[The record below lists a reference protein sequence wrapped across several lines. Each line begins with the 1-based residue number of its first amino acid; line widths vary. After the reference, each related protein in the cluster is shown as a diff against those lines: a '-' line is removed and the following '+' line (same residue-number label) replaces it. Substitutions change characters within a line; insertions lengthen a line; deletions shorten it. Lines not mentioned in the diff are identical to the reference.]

1 MLPKGRVD
9 PVIRRLKG
17 LGVALFVIGLVFV
30 AAGAYAYV
38 KVQDGTKS
46 LQAYSAAEAVN
57 LNYNA
62 DGKLLDHGE
71 VAGGAKIMSLLV
83 DDWQFPVVKSD
94 FDPKDPLVNTASEYM
109 YQMAT
114 ITEHTLN
121 AKVSVVL
128 KEDVT
133 GADGTVVKAGTYDFV
148 NDGKYWATF
157 GQDPISKA
165 ARGLVWSP
173 TAHALIANLGVGA
186 ATASALQ
193 LGLAVAALTAGL
205 GGTFLLTGFGLL
217 WATRAEEALV
227 RAEKRAT
234 VIA

>member
-71 VAGGAKIMSLLV
+71 DL
-83 DDWQFPVVKSD
+83 P
-94 FDPKDPLVNTASEYM
+94 
-109 YQMAT
+109 
-114 ITEHTLN
+114 
-121 AKVSVVL
+121 
-128 KEDVT
+128 
-133 GADGTVVKAGTYDFV
+133 
-148 NDGKYWATF
+148 
-157 GQDPISKA
+157 
-165 ARGLVWSP
+165 
-173 TAHALIANLGVGA
+173 
-186 ATASALQ
+186 
-193 LGLAVAALTAGL
+193 ALTGL
-205 GGTFLLTGFGLL
+205 KLSIVFRKPRTQPTINEIPDPFSPIGFAIRQDEVHYSRLQVDRRIVGTTF
-217 WATRAEEALV
+217 
-227 RAEKRAT
+227 
-234 VIA
+234 I